1 MNIYEKIDGIL
12 DSLEIPF
19 YSSMPEFAREPPDL
33 FVAYN
38 VYDKPAQFGD
48 GDEIATRFFVTF
60 SIFGKS
66 QSQTYN
72 LYETLKPLLKN
83 SGFVRSGTVYTSDND
98 FPKYFRI
105 SADYNID
112 L

>member
-19 YSSMPEFAREPPDL
+19 YSSMPEFTREPPDL

-38 VYDKPAQFGD
+38 FYNKPSLFGD

-66 QSQTYN
+66 QSQTNN
-72 LYETLKPLLKN
+72 LFETLKTLLIH
-83 SGFVRSGTVYTSDND
+83 SGFCRSGTLYTSNND
-98 FPKYFRI
+98 FPKYYRI

>member
-12 DSLEIPF
+12 ATLEVPF
-19 YSSMPEFAREPPDL
+19 YYLMPEFAREPPDL
-33 FVAYN
+33 FVTYN
-38 VYDKPAQFGD
+38 FYNKPAQFGD

-60 SIFGKS
+60 GIFGKS
-66 QSQTYN
+66 NTQVNN
-72 LYETLKPLLKN
+72 LYETLKTLLKN
-83 SGFVRSGTVYTSDND
+83 SGFCRSGTLYTSDSN

-105 SADYNID
+105 TADYNID